1 MKGMKMNDFLPAMIA
16 GMVFA
21 MGGMLFFGFLITI
34 GILIEWVEKRW
45 E

>member
-16 GMVFA
+16 GMIFA
-21 MGGMLFFGFLITI
+21 TGGMLFFGFLITI